1 MSIKTSFSI
10 KDLENLSGVKAH
22 TIRIWEKRYNLFQ
35 PKRTDTNIRTYDLKS
50 LQKVLNIALLLK
62 NGHKISK
69 LAKLDEE
76 EISSKVKA
84 LSTIDD
90 DILYTINTFK
100 LAMLN
105 FDQQLFDDT
114 YSQLLAKY
122 TFQEIFASYFIKLLE
137 HIGLLWTSNTILP
150 AHEHFVSTLIK
161 QKILLNIEKA
171 KGQYQRT
178 DKTYVLFLP
187 LNEMHDIGLLYIHL
201 GLLLKGYQSIYLGES
216 LPTGNLIEIQKVFSH
231 VVFISYF
238 TVEPSKNNTQAY
250 LTEFH
255 DSILTRR
262 NEQLHILGKN
272 TAHLEAGNLPSNIV
286 LHENPIHLLEYIEE
300 Q

>member
-35 PKRTDTNIRTYDLKS
+35 PKRSDTNIRTYDLKS
-50 LQKVLNIALLLK
+50 LQKVLNIALLLE

-84 LSTIDD
+84 LSTIDG
-90 DILYTINTFK
+90 DILHTINRFK

-105 FDQQLFDDT
+105 FDQQLFNNT
-114 YSQLLAKY
+114 YHELLAKY
-122 TFQEIFASYFIKLLE
+122 TFQEIFSTYFIKLLE

-150 AHEHFVSTLIK
+150 AHEHFISTLIK
-161 QKILLNIEKA
+161 QKILINIEKA
-171 KGQYQRT
+171 EGQNQKT

-187 LNEMHDIGLLYIHL
+187 LNEMHDIGLLYIHYE
-201 GLLLKGYQSIYLGES
+201 LLLKGYQSIYLGEN
-216 LPTGNLIEIQKVFSH
+216 LPLENLHEIQKVFKRI
-231 VVFISYF
+231 VFVSYF
-238 TVEPSKNNTQAY
+238 TIEPNKNNVQAY
-250 LTEFH
+250 LKEFYE
-255 DSILTRR
+255 SVLEKR
-262 NEQLHILGKN
+262 NEHLHILGNN
-272 TAHLEAGNLPSNIV
+272 TAHLDVNKLPLNV
-286 LHENPIHLLEYIEE
+286 ELHENPIQLLKHI